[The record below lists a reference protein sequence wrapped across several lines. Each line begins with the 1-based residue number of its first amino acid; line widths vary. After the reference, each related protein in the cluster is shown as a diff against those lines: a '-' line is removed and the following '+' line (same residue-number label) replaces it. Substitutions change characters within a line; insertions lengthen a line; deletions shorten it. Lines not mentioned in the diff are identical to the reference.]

1 MRVKLEFFATLRE
14 KFGKSIE
21 LDIPNK
27 EEAAVREVLSLV
39 ENLTSELIENGEV
52 KPMYKIL
59 VNGLNIEFLDKLETK
74 IKDGDEISIFP
85 PAGGG

>member
-27 EEAAVREVLSLV
+27 EEAAIREVLSLV